1 MKKSA
6 QSIKKSKDTE
16 LQKRAEN
23 NITVVSCSIVIYA
36 LLLVFVSSM
45 FSSDATMAAAQTVRH
60 CMIYLGLIFG
70 MAIASYS
77 AYKSNKSLIK
87 YALMCFFV
95 SISTA
100 GIIYAD
106 PWGMRATVISLVAAF
121 LFVCVYA
128 VLTDKRIYY
137 ASKKARVIFKSVV
150 GVVYGILFVI
160 VVVSAVKNVININK
174 ALDRTYTKESTTEK
188 TVYDTASSVLSGSA
202 PTEEFSDCES
212 VTE

>member
-23 NITVVSCSIVIYA
+23 NITVVSCSIIIYS
-36 LLLVFVSSM
+36 LLLVLVNSM
-45 FSSDATMAAAQTVRH
+45 FSSDATMAGARTLRLV
-60 CMIYLGLIFG
+60 MMYLGLISG
-70 MAIASYS
+70 MLIASYS

-87 YALMCFFV
+87 YSLMCFFV

-100 GIIYAD
+100 GIVYGN
-106 PWGMRATVISLVAAF
+106 PWGMRATVISLLAAF
-121 LFVCVYA
+121 VFVCVYA

-137 ASKKARVIFKSVV
+137 SSKKARVIFKSVV
-150 GVVYGILFVI
+150 GVVYGILFVL
-160 VVVSAVKNVININK
+160 VVISVIKNIIAINA
-174 ALDRTYTKESTTEK
+174 ALNRTYPHHSRSDSESDVIELVTE
-188 TVYDTASSVLSGSA
+188 SVS
-202 PTEEFSDCES
+202 ES